1 MIRLPEKFIV
11 DFREVDKEDVSL
23 VGGKGA
29 NLAELANNHFPVP
42 PGFILTTPSYKR
54 FIEENGIQN
63 KIRDILDRTD
73 VSSPSELQK
82 SSQRIST
89 LFERGKVPRELANLI
104 IRNYR
109 RMGGIFKKVLVAV
122 RSSATAEDLPKA
134 SFAGQQATFLN
145 IQGEVNL
152 VEGIKKCWASLFT
165 PRAIFYR
172 KQHKISQNK
181 VLIAVVVQEMV
192 DSEISG
198 VAFTVDP
205 VTGDKNTLVIEAI
218 WGLGEL
224 IVQGSVMPD
233 RYRLRKDNLA
243 LESVEVAGQEVELVR
258 VGPLTKQR
266 RIPRSR
272 QNRRKLTDSKIK
284 ELAQILNKIHNHYY
298 FPQDIEWAFAKG
310 KFYIVQTRPV
320 TTLKL
325 EIKTTK
331 ERNRSKTL
339 NLTLVLKGIPASPG
353 ISTGRVVKVK
363 SPKEL
368 DKVKEGDVLVA
379 HMTSPDFV
387 LAMRRTVGIVTDE
400 GGQTSHAA
408 IVSRELGIPCVVGT
422 KNATSFLTEGLIVT
436 VDGTRGLVY
445 KGGMR
450 LDRKMELLTPPPQA
464 QENIKTATKLYV
476 NLAEPDKAQEI
487 ALLDVDGVGLFRAE
501 FMMAQMGI
509 HPKKAIQDKKTK
521 DYVSRLAQSIIE
533 MCEPFYPRPVVY
545 RTTDFKTN
553 EYRNLKGGEKFE
565 PIEPNPMLGFR
576 GAFRYIRDSE
586 VLELELR
593 AIKKVRDDG
602 LKNLWIMIPFVRS
615 PQELKAVKSILY
627 RAGLSRSP
635 TLKLWLMIELPVNVI
650 LINEF
655 AKVGIDGVSIGS
667 NDLTMLILG
676 TDRDNQEV
684 SPAFLELSPAVLWAI
699 ERVVKYC
706 GKNGISSSICGQAPS
721 AYDSLVE
728 QLVEWGI
735 TSISVNQDAIQR
747 VREVIYNTERKIAKR

>member
-1 MIRLPEKFIV
+1 MRELPKLVV
-11 DFREVDKEDVSL
+11 DFNEVDKDDIAL

-29 NLAELANNHFPVP
+29 NLGEMAKVQFPIP
-42 PGFILTTPSYKR
+42 PGFIVTTLSYKR
-54 FIEENGIQN
+54 FLEVNNFNKRIEE
-63 KIRDILDRTD
+63 ILEQVDPNSPKLLQG
-73 VSSPSELQK
+73 VSEQIDKL
-82 SSQRIST
+82 
-89 LFERGKVPRELANLI
+89 
-104 IRNYR
+104 
-109 RMGGIFKKVLVAV
+109 FKKGTVPKEIAHEIIKSYRKLGGLFKKALVAV
-122 RSSATAEDLPKA
+122 RSSATAEDLPSA

-145 IQGEVNL
+145 VQGEAYL
-152 VEGIKKCWASLFT
+152 IESIKDCWASLFT

-172 KQHKISQNK
+172 AQHKIPHKK
-181 VLIAVVVQEMV
+181 VLIAVIVQEMV
-192 DSEISG
+192 QSEISG

-205 VTGDKNTLVIEAI
+205 VTGDKNALVIEAI

-233 RYRLRKDNLA
+233 RYRLRKDNLT
-243 LESVEVAGQEVELVR
+243 LLSVEVAGQEVELVR
-258 VGPLTKQR
+258 VGSLTKQK
-266 RIPRSR
+266 RIPKSR

-284 ELAQILNKIHNHYY
+284 ELAQILDKIHNHYY

-310 KFYIVQTRPV
+310 RFYIVQTRPV
-320 TTLKL
+320 TTLENQKL
-325 EIKTTK
+325 KIKDQNGK
-331 ERNRSKTL
+331 WKMGSGKL
-339 NLTLVLKGIPASPG
+339 ILKGIPASPG

-368 DKVKEGDVLVA
+368 DKVKEGDILVTR
-379 HMTSPDFV
+379 MTSPDFV
-387 LAMRRTVGIVTDE
+387 PVMRRAVGIVTDE

-422 KNATSFLTEGLIVT
+422 KNATSFLTEGLVVT
-436 VDGTRGLVY
+436 VDGARGVVY
-445 KGGMR
+445 KGGGR
-450 LDRKMELLTPPPQA
+450 LPDGKILPSYQT

-487 ALLDVDGVGLFRAE
+487 ALLDVDGIGLFRAE
-501 FMMAQMGI
+501 FMMAQIGI

-521 DYVSRLAQSIIE
+521 EYVGRLAQSMTK

-586 VLELELR
+586 VFELELR

-615 PQELKAVKSILY
+615 PQEFKAVKSILY
-627 RAGLSRSP
+627 RAGLTRSP

-684 SPAFLELSPAVLWAI
+684 APAFTELSPAVLWAI

-721 AYDSLVE
+721 VHDSLVE

-735 TSISVNQDAIQR
+735 TSISVNQDAVQR
-747 VREVIYNTERKIAKR
+747 VREIIYNAERKIAKR